1 MTPDPV
7 RVEDTKAWLL
17 RALDD
22 LNVAEHDLGAS
33 PPFVRAALFHCQQ
46 VVEKSLKGFLE
57 WHDRPFDRT
66 HELEKLGHLCVTVDP
81 TLENLLAPTGWLTA
95 YAARFRY
102 PGAPYEPTIDDAQE
116 GRGCRRKFTHKA

>member
-1 MTPDPV
+1 
-7 RVEDTKAWLL
+7 
-17 RALDD
+17 
-22 LNVAEHDLGAS
+22 
-33 PPFVRAALFHCQQ
+33 

-66 HELEKLGHLCVTVDP
+66 HELEKLGLCATVDP
-81 TLENLLAPTGWLTA
+81 TLENLLASTGWLTA

-116 GRGCRRKFTHKA
+116 GLRLCRAAFEAILARLPAEVHP